1 MLADELDDVIG
12 VDTHRDEHVLVV
24 LAAPAGAVLA
34 GQAVPTN
41 ARGYRETLR
50 LAERY
55 AAGRRAWAIEG
66 TGSYGAGLTRHL
78 QREAVRVVEVDRPNR
93 QRRRRRGKSDPQD
106 AITAAR
112 AAQSGDALGEAK
124 TRDGNVEAMRVLRVA
139 RSSAR
144 KARTQALNQ
153 MRSMI
158 STAPEPIRAELRNL
172 NVYRLLEHAA
182 AYRPGQR
189 RDVATLTKRTLRML
203 ARRAQALE
211 SEVAELDAILEP
223 LVAETA
229 PALAAR
235 PGIGTDCASALL
247 VAAGDNP
254 QRLRNEAT
262 FAHLC
267 GAAPLDA
274 SSGKHERHR
283 LNRGGDRQ
291 ANSALWHI
299 VITRMVY
306 DPRTRDYIDRRM
318 KEGLTKKEAFR
329 CLKRYIAREVYNH
342 LPRPH
347 LALDSPEEHRFVA
360 SRGWFWGRG
369 SWGVERGPQQMLGAD
384 RRFHRLS
391 RLTSVWCL
399 RPPTPRQG
407 RRNPSGFRRC

>member
-1 MLADELDDVIG
+1 MTTMPLRVTGG
-12 VDTHRDEHVLVV
+12 VDTHLDVHV
-24 LAAPAGAVLA
+24 AAALDHCGALLGVESFETTAG
-34 GQAVPTN
+34 
-41 ARGYRETLR
+41 GYRCLLR
-50 LAERY
+50 WLRGFGEVELV
-55 AAGRRAWAIEG
+55 GVEG
-66 TGSYGAGLTRHL
+66 TGSYGAGLTRYLHSG
-78 QREAVRVVEVDRPNR
+78 AVRVMEVDRPNR

-106 AITAAR
+106 AVSAAR
-112 AAQSGDALGEAK
+112 AAQSGDAQGEAK

-139 RSSAR
+139 RFSAR

-153 MRSMI
+153 MRSLI
-158 STAPEPIRAELRNL
+158 STAPEPIRAELRDL
-172 NVYRLLEHAA
+172 NVYRLVERAA

-189 RDVATLTKRTLRML
+189 RDVTTLTKATLRML

-211 SEVAELDAILEP
+211 AEVAELDAILKL

-235 PGIGTDCASALL
+235 PGIGTECASVLL

-254 QRLRNEAT
+254 ERLRNEAT

-267 GAAPLDA
+267 GVAPIDA

-306 DPRTRDYIDRRM
+306 DPRTRDYIERRM
-318 KEGLTKKEAFR
+318 TEGLTKKEAFR
-329 CLKRYIAREVYNH
+329 CLKRYIAREIYNH

-347 LALDSPEEHRFVA
+347 LALDSP
-360 SRGWFWGRG
+360 
-369 SWGVERGPQQMLGAD
+369 
-384 RRFHRLS
+384 
-391 RLTSVWCL
+391 
-399 RPPTPRQG
+399 
-407 RRNPSGFRRC
+407 

>member
-1 MLADELDDVIG
+1 MTTMPLRVTGG
-12 VDTHRDEHVLVV
+12 VDTHLDVHV
-24 LAAPAGAVLA
+24 AAALDHRGGLLGVASFETTPAGY
-34 GQAVPTN
+34 
-41 ARGYRETLR
+41 RGLLGWLR
-50 LAERY
+50 GFGEVDLV
-55 AAGRRAWAIEG
+55 GVEG

-124 TRDGNVEAMRVLRVA
+124 TRDGNVEAMRVLRIA

-153 MRSMI
+153 MRSII

-189 RDVATLTKRTLRML
+189 HDVASLTKRTLRML
-203 ARRAQALE
+203 ARRARALE
-211 SEVAELDAILEP
+211 AEVAELDAILEP

-229 PALAAR
+229 PALVAR

-254 QRLRNEAT
+254 ERLRNEAT

-267 GAAPLDA
+267 GVAPLDA

-299 VITRMVY
+299 VITRMVN
-306 DPRTRDYIDRRM
+306 DPRTRHYIQRRM

-329 CLKRYIAREVYNH
+329 CLKRHIAREVYNH
-342 LPRPH
+342 LPANH
-347 LALDSPEEHRFVA
+347 LALDSP
-360 SRGWFWGRG
+360 
-369 SWGVERGPQQMLGAD
+369 
-384 RRFHRLS
+384 
-391 RLTSVWCL
+391 
-399 RPPTPRQG
+399 
-407 RRNPSGFRRC
+407 